1 MGRDAAMNLGARER
15 AHEVLLRAEKG
26 AFLDAV
32 LGPAIDR
39 LEDRREAALLTRLAY
54 GVETWRGRLDWTLD
68 ALSDGRL
75 TSFDPAVR
83 AALRLG
89 LFQLRFLD
97 RVPAHAVVDTSV
109 ELAKRHTKGGARVVN
124 AILRRSLREDEPP
137 PPPEDEDLAAHLAI
151 RWSHPAW
158 LVQRWLDERG
168 REATESLL
176 AANNEPGPS
185 AFRVDLRQIS
195 REDAILALAARE
207 VTAHPSPLAP
217 AAIVIEGPVSAVAEF
232 EWLAP
237 QGVASQI
244 VARMVAPEPGARVL
258 DLCAAPGG
266 KASALAEE
274 MSTGLVVASDRTP
287 GGVSRV
293 ADRRTGRDRLVV
305 LRADGTRPP
314 LRTGSFDVGLVD
326 APCSGLGTLRAHP
339 DVRWRREPADVARL
353 AALQRRLLDAA
364 ATLIRPGGRL
374 VYATCTLVAEENEET
389 VAGFL
394 ATHPAWQ
401 RDDPR
406 ERLADAARFVGDDLA
421 LRTAPDRDGL
431 DGFYAVVLRNPAH
444 PV

>member
-1 MGRDAAMNLGARER
+1 MGRKAAVKLGARER
-15 AHEVLLRAEKG
+15 AHEVLLRVEQG

-54 GVETWRGRLDWTLD
+54 GVETWKGRLDWTLD
-68 ALSDGRL
+68 ALSGGRL
-75 TSFDPAVR
+75 ASFEPAVR

-109 ELAKRHTKGGARVVN
+109 ELAKHHSKGGARVVN

-137 PPPEDEDLAAHLAI
+137 PPREDLDRAAHLAI
-151 RWSHPAW
+151 RWSHPKW
-158 LVQRWLDERG
+158 LVERWLEERG

-185 AFRVDLRQIS
+185 AFRVDLRRIR
-195 REDAILALAARE
+195 REDAIAALAQRD
-207 VTAHPSPLAP
+207 VTAHASPLAP
-217 AAIVIEGPVSAVAEF
+217 AALVVEGPVSAVADV

-237 QGVASQI
+237 QGVASQM

-274 MSTGLVVASDRTP
+274 MAKGIVVASDRTA
-287 GGVSRV
+287 GGIARV
-293 ADRRTGRDRLVV
+293 AERRTGRDRLAVV
-305 LRADGTRPP
+305 RADGTRPP
-314 LRTGSFDVGLVD
+314 FRTGSFDVGLVD

-339 DVRWRREPADVARL
+339 EVRWRREPADVARL

-389 VAGFL
+389 VADFL
-394 ATHPAWQ
+394 AAHPGWQ
-401 RDDPR
+401 REDPR
-406 ERLADAARFVGDDLA
+406 ARLGKAAPLVGEDLA
-421 LRTAPDRDGL
+421 LRTAPDRGGL